1 MRNPN
6 TKNPLNS
13 SIDYSVALLGINVWC
28 FGRHVVCLIVS
39 LLDKDQP
46 IEFVWVVICW
56 HNHCIILCNMFYCLN
71 IGQDGEVEAGL
82 LLGGGTEWQ
91 VLMLFFL
98 KIFFWKDDLTPS
110 LEAWI
115 LEKLALVVPC
125 GVNNTK
131 EILIAKLSIYGGSNI
146 TLTCVHY

>member
-98 KIFFWKDDLTPS
+98 KIFFLEGWPYSKSRGLDIRETS
-110 LEAWI
+110 LSGAMW
-115 LEKLALVVPC
+115 
-125 GVNNTK
+125 
-131 EILIAKLSIYGGSNI
+131 SQQYYGD
-146 TLTCVHY
+146 THC